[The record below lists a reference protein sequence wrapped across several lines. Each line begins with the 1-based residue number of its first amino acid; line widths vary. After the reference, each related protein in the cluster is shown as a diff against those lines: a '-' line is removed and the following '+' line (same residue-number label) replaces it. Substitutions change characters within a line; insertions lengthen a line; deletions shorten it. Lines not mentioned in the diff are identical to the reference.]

1 MYEHIEVPSEQ
12 MAPFS
17 GAVAG
22 STRKNWTDECRNLW
36 RVAGPVILTGIFQ
49 FLLGFVT
56 TAFVGHIGKVELAA
70 VSIVNGVVE
79 GLAFGLLVINSHQ
92 SRRRLKSYGVAYRPL
107 SD

>member
-1 MYEHIEVPSEQ
+1 
-12 MAPFS
+12 MAPAA
-17 GAVAG
+17 GAVV
-22 STRKNWTDECRNLW
+22 SSRRKNWSDECKNLW
-36 RVAGPVILTGIFQ
+36 RVAGPVILTGILQ

-79 GLAFGLLVINSHQ
+79 GLAFGLLVINNHDQ
-92 SRRRLKSYGVAYRPL
+92 LQYRRLKSYGVAYRRL